1 MRIIRANNYRIMKEL
16 TALRKDI
23 LRVIEEAPRPLRA
36 LEVRSRMADHPS
48 LSTIYRALAALE
60 HRGAIRS
67 IGLPDGT
74 RCYAAAGRHEHF
86 ILCTECREIQ
96 TFSECG
102 LDRVQMMVA
111 KRFGYR
117 ISGHVLYFLGLCAT
131 CCRYLKKK
139 EEARYA

>member
-1 MRIIRANNYRIMKEL
+1 MKQL
-16 TALRKDI
+16 SALRKDI

-36 LEVRSRMADHPS
+36 LEVKRRMAVHPS

-60 HRGAIRS
+60 NRGAIRS

-74 RCYAAAGRHEHF
+74 RCYIVAGRHVHF
-86 ILCTECREIQ
+86 IVCTECREIR

-102 LDRVQMMVA
+102 LDRVQRVVA
-111 KRFGYR
+111 KRFRYH

-131 CCRYLKKK
+131 CGRYLKKR
-139 EEARYA
+139 EEARHA

>member
-1 MRIIRANNYRIMKEL
+1 MKQL
-16 TALRKDI
+16 SALRKDI

-36 LEVRSRMADHPS
+36 LEVKRRIALHPS

-60 HRGAIRS
+60 NRGAIRS

-74 RCYAAAGRHEHF
+74 RCYLAADRHAHF

-96 TFSECG
+96 TFRECG
-102 LDRVQMMVA
+102 VDRVQKIVA

-131 CCRYLKKK
+131 CGRYLKKK
-139 EEARYA
+139 EEAHHA